1 MKKWLFLFVMIPT
14 LGVAEIPTQQVQ
26 PVFITVHISTTR
38 ALRINTNMIRYFEA
52 YYPPDDI
59 YYGSDIYIVG
69 ASNSISVI
77 EQPDEIELMLTPGYE
92 KPKPKPKAK

>member
-1 MKKWLFLFVMIPT
+1 MKKWLLLFAMIPSM
-14 LGVAEIPTQQVQ
+14 GFAEYPIQQVQ

-59 YYGSDIYIVG
+59 YYGSDIYLVG

-92 KPKPKPKAK
+92 KPKSKPKAK